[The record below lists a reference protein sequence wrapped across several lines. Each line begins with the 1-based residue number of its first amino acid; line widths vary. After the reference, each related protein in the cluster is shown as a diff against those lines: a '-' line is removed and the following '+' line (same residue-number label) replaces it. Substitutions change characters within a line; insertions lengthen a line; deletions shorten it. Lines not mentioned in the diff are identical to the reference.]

1 MKLVGSARTQ
11 TSIGWSWLWL
21 VATIALNCEANIMLR
36 EVSAKIGITPALF
49 SSGPFLLATASMG
62 LAFVFYVM
70 ALSRLSLSV
79 AYPVLVG
86 TTMIVI
92 ALASYLRLDAPLTV
106 RQLAGT
112 VLVLAGVV
120 LVSAASG
127 DKPRRT
133 EP

>member
-1 MKLVGSARTQ
+1 MNLVGGARTQ
-11 TSIGWSWLWL
+11 TSILWSWLWL
-21 VATIALNCEANIMLR
+21 FVTIALNCEANIMLR
-36 EVSAKIGITPALF
+36 EVSAKVGMTPTLF

-70 ALSRLSLSV
+70 ALSKLSLSV

-86 TTMIVI
+86 ATMIVI
-92 ALASYLRLDAPLTV
+92 ALASYLRFDAPLTV
-106 RQLAGT
+106 PQLAGT
-112 VLVLAGVV
+112 ILVLIGVV